1 MRDREH
7 YVRDWLQ
14 IVRGEY
20 LEIPGLRLTELQ
32 VRRLW
37 DLDSQ
42 SCHAILSALLDEDF
56 LKLTADGCFVRRDG
70 PRA

>member
-1 MRDREH
+1 MSEREH

-20 LEIPGLRLTELQ
+20 LEIPGLRLTERQ
-32 VRRLW
+32 VQRLW
-37 DLDSQ
+37 GLDSR
-42 SCHAILSALLDEDF
+42 SCHAILSALLEEDF
-56 LKLTADGCFVRRDG
+56 LKLTADGCFVRRDA